1 MIYQSE
7 IVIENHHLI
16 GKPSI
21 SMDHLYHGYVSHNQ
35 RVTDVYTHFLAIS
48 QVCHGHPWSIVRQIH
63 GRDGHSHSGT
73 HDSHGHW
80 ITMMSN
86 TKKTRYC
93 DVTGIMVRK
102 C

>member
-1 MIYQSE
+1 
-7 IVIENHHLI
+7 
-16 GKPSI
+16 
-21 SMDHLYHGYVSHNQ
+21 MDQLYHGYVSHNQ

-48 QVCHGHPWSIVRQIH
+48 QVCRGHPWSIVRQIH

-93 DVTGIMVRK
+93 DVTGIMVSK